1 MLLRRSPPTL
11 CNSTRVPGTD
21 RKPRLLAL
29 VALLAAVAALAG
41 GCGSKEEPS
50 TTPGSTQ
57 TDTTKSPTT
66 DEDGPAEETI
76 DPPAKIP
83 DDWQRIT
90 NRQAGFS
97 VGIPPGW
104 SESGTPGGQ
113 GSVITS
119 PDELITLTVT
129 ADRTR
134 GALELPLDEFATRT
148 AEALGSDVVGKDRFR
163 DLFVTAAA
171 PFKAGYEA
179 SAVRASGRSA
189 RTDVEEL
196 ILVVV
201 ARREDIASY
210 VIVSRENA
218 EKKSDVASRDD
229 VKEIIRSLRGRPV
242 G

>member
-1 MLLRRSPPTL
+1 VL
-11 CNSTRVPGTD
+11 GTD
-21 RKPRLLAL
+21 RKPRLLAVIVLL
-29 VALLAAVAALAG
+29 VAVAALAV

-50 TTPGSTQ
+50 TTAGSTE
-57 TDTTKSPTT
+57 TDTTTSTT
-66 DEDGPAEETI
+66 PEDGGPAEETI

-119 PDELITLTVT
+119 PDELITLTIT